1 MLTHLADIFRT
12 PLSQSSARRAN
23 VNVFFPDLFFTR
35 TTDFAEKQGLLLCYI
50 LIQHLI

>member
-1 MLTHLADIFRT
+1 MLTRLADIFRA

-23 VNVFFPDLFFTR
+23 VNIFLTDLFFTR
-35 TTDFAEKQGLLLCYI
+35 TTDFAEKQGLLLWYI